1 MKKLIVLIL
10 ATVAMSSQAAQIV
23 SIVWPFNI
31 VSTQANYARALV
43 TEANKTQ
50 NKFTFVLENKTGAGS
65 SIAANYVANSR
76 ELSIM
81 AATSSFF
88 IRPNFFPNSS
98 HTIDQFNPLMI
109 QCAVPMIAVSSK
121 YKTLKDID
129 PTTRLTIGVS
139 GLGTTTHLLTA
150 EMKKKHT
157 GLTAVPYTGTMEPI
171 KDMLGGTL
179 DMAVGF
185 PGELKQFIDNKQLN
199 VIGISGPKTASGHP
213 SLQSVGFAGTEFVV
227 NTHFLAIPKTIPA
240 DTVNQLRGI
249 LNQASKTKLVR
260 DAYAVDDCIDGNVD
274 EVKTARWFDEQI
286 RYWQRVTYGI
296 KLD

>member
-1 MKKLIVLIL
+1 MKKIIAMVLFAISMT
-10 ATVAMSSQAAQIV
+10 AQSAQTVNV
-23 SIVWPFNI
+23 VWPFNI
-31 VSTQANYARALV
+31 GSTQANYARALI

-50 NKFTFVLENKTGAGS
+50 NKFAFVLENKTGAGS

-98 HTIDQFNPLMI
+98 HHIDQFNPLMI

-129 PTTRLTIGVS
+129 PAARLTIGVS

-150 EMKKKHT
+150 EMKKKHP
-157 GLTAVPYTGTMEPI
+157 GLAAIPYNGTMEPI

-185 PGELKQFIDNKQLN
+185 PGELKQFIDDKQLN
-199 VIGISGPKTASGHP
+199 VIGISGPKNASGYP
-213 SLQSVGFAGTEFVV
+213 SLQSLGFVGTEFVI
-227 NTHFLAIPKTIPA
+227 NTHFLAIPKTVPA
-240 DTVNQLRGI
+240 DTAKQLRDI

-260 DAYAVDDCIDGNVD
+260 DAYAVDDCVDGNVD
-274 EVKTARWFDEQI
+274 EAKTARWFDEQV

>member
-1 MKKLIVLIL
+1 MKKLIALLLVAITTSIH
-10 ATVAMSSQAAQIV
+10 ASQTVN
-23 SIVWPFNI
+23 IVWPFNI
-31 VSTQANYARALV
+31 GSTQANYARALI

-50 NKFTFVLENKTGAGS
+50 NKFIFVLENKTGAGS

-88 IRPNFFPNSS
+88 IRPNFFPTSS
-98 HTIDQFNPLMI
+98 HNIDQFNPLMI

-150 EMKKKHT
+150 EMKKKHP
-157 GLTAVPYTGTMEPI
+157 GLSAIPYTGTMEPI

-199 VIGISGPKTASGHP
+199 VIGISGPKTASGHS
-213 SLQSVGFAGTEFVV
+213 SLQSLGFAGTEFVV
-227 NTHFLAIPKTIPA
+227 NTHFLAIPKTVSVETA
-240 DTVNQLRGI
+240 KQLRDI
-249 LNQASKTKLVR
+249 LNQASKTKLVK
-260 DAYAVDDCIDGNVD
+260 DAYAIDDCIDGNVD
-274 EVKTARWFDEQI
+274 ETKTARWFDEQT
-286 RYWQRVTYGI
+286 RYWQRVTQGV

>member
-1 MKKLIVLIL
+1 MKKFIALIL
-10 ATVAMSSQAAQIV
+10 ATVSMTSQSAQIV
-23 SIVWPFNI
+23 NVVWPFNI
-31 VSTQANYARALV
+31 GSTQANYARALI

-98 HTIDQFNPLMI
+98 HNIEQFNPLMI

-129 PTTRLTIGVS
+129 PNTRLTIGVS

-150 EMKKKHT
+150 EMKKKHP

-227 NTHFLAIPKTIPA
+227 NTHFLAIPKTVPA
-240 DTVNQLRGI
+240 DTVKQLRDI
-249 LNQASKTKLVR
+249 LNQSSKTKLVR
-260 DAYAVDDCIDGNVD
+260 DAYAVDDCIDGNTD
-274 EVKTARWFDEQI
+274 ESKTARWFDEQV
-286 RYWQRVTYGI
+286 RYWQRVTHGV